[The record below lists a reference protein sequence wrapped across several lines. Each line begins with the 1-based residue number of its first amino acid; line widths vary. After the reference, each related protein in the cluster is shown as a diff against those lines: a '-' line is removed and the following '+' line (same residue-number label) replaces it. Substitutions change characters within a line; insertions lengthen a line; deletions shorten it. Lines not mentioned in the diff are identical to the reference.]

1 MSYIPKIKNNRLG
14 ADAVTSDK
22 IMDGEVASADLALD
36 AVTGAQL
43 ADDAV
48 GAEHIASGA
57 VGTDELASGAV
68 TNDKLGADAVDSAKL
83 ADDAVGSEHIQ
94 MGAVGSDELAADAVG
109 ETEIADG
116 AVTNGKLGA
125 DAVDS
130 TKLADDAVGA
140 EHLQDGS
147 VGSMALAADAV
158 DGSKIADDSIDSEH
172 LAAGAIDE
180 EHLADSA
187 VTSAKIAD
195 GTILDADINPAAG
208 IALSKLDTDPLAR
221 ANHTG
226 TQLADTISDFDSSVQ
241 ESRLDQMAAPT
252 SNVSMNGVKITNVLT
267 PDSNGDAANK
277 AYVDGV
283 GQTVLNALTE
293 AGRGLDVKISV
304 RVASQGNV
312 DLAAPGASIDGV
324 SLNGPAGAFPGD
336 RVLIKGQTAGAE
348 NGIYYFRGAASPM
361 IRAVDADSN
370 ADVTAGMF
378 TFVEEGSN
386 ADQGWV
392 LTTDNPITLGTT
404 PLVFSQFSNA
414 VIVDDLDSLT
424 DVDTSGAV
432 AGSMLF
438 YDGSGWVPTGGDIK
452 ANGAVLEAD
461 SLRLKAVAS
470 YSANQT
476 LDPETDHVALV
487 DTNGGAVTITLP
499 ASPEEGHVFQIKDAG
514 GDAEANAITIAGN
527 GNNIDG
533 AGSFTMDVNY
543 QNVTLL
549 HSGGEWY
556 VL

>member
-36 AVTGAQL
+36 AVTGDQL

-48 GAEHIASGA
+48 GAEHIEAGA
-57 VGTDELASGAV
+57 VGTDELANGAV

-94 MGAVGSDELAADAVG
+94 MGAVGSDEIAAGAVDTS
-109 ETEIADG
+109 ELADG

-180 EHLADSA
+180 EHLADGA
-187 VTSAKIAD
+187 VTSGKIAD
-195 GTILDADINPAAG
+195 DTIVDADINASAN
-208 IALSKLDTDPLAR
+208 IALSKLATDPLAR

-241 ESRLDQMAAPT
+241 QSRLDQMAAPT
-252 SNVSMNGVKITNVLT
+252 SSVSMNSQKITNLAT
-267 PDSNGDAANK
+267 PTANGDAATK
-277 AYVDGV
+277 AYADGV
-283 GQTVLNALTE
+283 GAYVINVMTE
-293 AGRGLDVKISV
+293 AGRGLDVKQSV
-304 RVASQGNV
+304 RVASQADV
-312 DLAAPGASIDGV
+312 DLNAPGASIDGV
-324 SLNGPAGAFPGD
+324 TLSNGD
-336 RVLIKGQTAGAE
+336 RVLIKAMNDPKY
-348 NGIYYFRGAASPM
+348 NGIYVFNGAAVAM
-361 IRAVDADSN
+361 TRALDADSS

-378 TFVEEGSN
+378 TFVEEGTN

-392 LTTDNPITLGTT
+392 LTTNNPITVNTT
-404 PLVFSQFSNA
+404 ALNFSQFSNT

-424 DVDTSGAV
+424 DVSTAGAV

-438 YDGSGWVPTGGDIK
+438 YDGSGWLPTGADIK

-470 YSANQT
+470 YSSNQT
-476 LDPETDHVALV
+476 LDADDDHVALV

-549 HSGGEWY
+549 FSGGDWY